1 MTTQKVTVTIER
13 DVITKIRA
21 QAIKEGRSISNMVQR
36 LVKIALGLARGEE
49 HGRDKPIR
57 EKLAR
62 VIMQATE

>member
-36 LVKIALGLARGEE
+36 LVKIALGLAKKE
-49 HGRDKPIR
+49 DI
-57 EKLAR
+57 
-62 VIMQATE
+62 